1 MSTDT
6 RGTLI
11 DAALGLVRRHGYAAF
26 SYADLAAA
34 VGIRKPS
41 IHHHFPSKEDLGVAL
56 VTAYGERIADRLR
69 VIEDEV
75 ADPIG
80 RVRAYAT
87 LYREG
92 LPAGQGC
99 LCGVLASELG
109 ALPPRIQAG
118 VRQFFAGNLRW
129 LEKILGDGLAPRRR
143 TAGVARR
150 DARTV
155 LAALQGAMFVALSL
169 GDPASFD
176 QALEGL
182 LAGLEAGRA

>member
-1 MSTDT
+1 MTLDT
-6 RGTLI
+6 RTTLV

-56 VTAYGERIADRLR
+56 VAAYSERIVERLQA
-69 VIEDEV
+69 IEDELT
-75 ADPIG
+75 DPIA
-80 RVRAYAT
+80 RVRAYAM

-99 LCGVLASELG
+99 LCGVLASELA
-109 ALPPRIQAG
+109 ALPPRIQAS
-118 VRQFFAGNLRW
+118 VRQFFALHLRW
-129 LEKILGDGLAPRRR
+129 LEKVLGEGLTPRRR
-143 TAGVARR
+143 AGGIARR

-176 QALEGL
+176 QALDGL
-182 LAGLEAGRA
+182 LAGLEAARG